1 MAPEW
6 FAGLFSRDPAV
17 IAEGARYLR
26 IAAISQLAVC
36 AEIVLECALGGAG
49 HTVAPM
55 ISSTGITLLR
65 VPLAAW
71 AAARWGVS
79 GIWWVISLTAIARG
93 LGMVAL
99 WRAGGWRFKSV

>member
-1 MAPEW
+1 
-6 FAGLFSRDPAV
+6 
-17 IAEGARYLR
+17 
-26 IAAISQLAVC
+26 
-36 AEIVLECALGGAG
+36 
-49 HTVAPM
+49 M

-71 AAARWGVS
+71 AAARWGVT

-93 LGMVAL
+93 VGMVGL